1 MRLFCSMIWMRT
13 FTYLLRLKFESRPFG
28 LKSVLLLAPH
38 KGSQRTDVL

>member
-1 MRLFCSMIWMRT
+1 MRRFCSIN
-13 FTYLLRLKFESRPFG
+13 LLRLKFESRPFG